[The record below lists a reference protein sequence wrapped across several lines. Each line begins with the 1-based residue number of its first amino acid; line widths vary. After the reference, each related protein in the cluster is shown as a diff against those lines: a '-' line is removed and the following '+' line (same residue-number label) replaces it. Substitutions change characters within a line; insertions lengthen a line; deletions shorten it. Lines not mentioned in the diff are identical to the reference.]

1 MAQRTLLLDLDGTL
15 WDSRLL
21 YAEILA
27 RVSGGS
33 VAELENRLASGATV
47 VQLATERGISRSR
60 FAREIGNSAAASLR
74 LYDGAL
80 RTLNDLSDRATS
92 MGVVTNLPGWLVTPL
107 VQATGVAG
115 YFEAIVTPRRGV
127 PAKPRPHGILRALQE
142 MGRKADMHTWL
153 VGDGVADAAAAA
165 AAGVRFAWASYGY
178 EAAQPPGAES
188 VLRSFG
194 DVLRL

>member
-1 MAQRTLLLDLDGTL
+1 MARRTLLLDLDGTL
-15 WDSRLL
+15 WDSRPL

-33 VAELENRLASGATV
+33 VAELENKLASGATV
-47 VQLATERGISRSR
+47 VQLATERGIGRSR
-60 FAREIGNSAAASLR
+60 FAREVGHSAAASLR

-80 RTLNDLSDRATS
+80 RTLNDLSNRATS
-92 MGVVTNLPGWLVTPL
+92 MGVVTNLPGWLVTPML
-107 VQATGVAG
+107 QATGIAG

-142 MGRKADMHTWL
+142 MGRTADVHTWL
-153 VGDGVADAAAAA
+153 VGDGVADAAAAG

-178 EAAQPPGAES
+178 ETAQPAGVDS